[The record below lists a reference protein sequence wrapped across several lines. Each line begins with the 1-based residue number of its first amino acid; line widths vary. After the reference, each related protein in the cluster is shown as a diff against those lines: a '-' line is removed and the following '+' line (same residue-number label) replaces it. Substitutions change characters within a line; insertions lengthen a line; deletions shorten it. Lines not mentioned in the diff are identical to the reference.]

1 MILCSLKQKSPERVT
16 LILENGEELPSTLGV
31 VTELRLFAGKD
42 LDEEDLK
49 LLRDKTA
56 LAKARDHALLLLSQR
71 MHSQKELRDK
81 LIRKG
86 ETAEAAEAAIDWLAD
101 HGYLDDESFAKSV
114 VRHYSQ
120 KGYGAQRIRSELSRR
135 GISREHW
142 DGALEELAEPDGQID
157 IFLQKRL
164 KDRNDRKEVQKLSAA
179 LLRRGYSWEEIRAA
193 FQRID
198 CMD

>member
-1 MILCSLKQKSPERVT
+1 MILRSLKQKSSERVT
-16 LILENGEELPSTLGV
+16 LVLEDGEEIPSTLGV
-31 VTELRLFAGKD
+31 VTELRLYAGKD
-42 LDEEDLK
+42 LDEAELK
-49 LLRDKTA
+49 LLRDRTA
-56 LAKARDHALLLLSQR
+56 LATARDHALLLLSQR

-86 ETAEAAEAAIDWLAD
+86 ESAEAADAAIDWLAD
-101 HGYLDDESFAKSV
+101 HGYLDDESFAKAV
-114 VRHYSQ
+114 VRHYSA

-135 GISREHW
+135 GISRDLW
-142 DGALEELAEPDGQID
+142 DEALEEISEPEGQID
-157 IFLQKRL
+157 AFLQKRL

-198 CMD
+198 CAD

>member
-1 MILCSLKQKSPERVT
+1 MILCSLKQKGSERVT
-16 LILENGEELPSTLGV
+16 LILENGEELMSTLGV

-42 LDEEDLK
+42 LNEAELK

-81 LIRKG
+81 LILKG
-86 ETAEAAEAAIDWLAD
+86 ENAEAADAAIDWLTD
-101 HGYLDDESFAKSV
+101 HGYLDDERFAKSV

-120 KGYGAQRIRSELSRR
+120 KGYGTQRIRSELSRR
-135 GISREHW
+135 GISRDLWEE
-142 DGALEELAEPDGQID
+142 ALEEITETDGQID
-157 IFLQKRL
+157 AFLQKRL

-198 CMD
+198 CSD